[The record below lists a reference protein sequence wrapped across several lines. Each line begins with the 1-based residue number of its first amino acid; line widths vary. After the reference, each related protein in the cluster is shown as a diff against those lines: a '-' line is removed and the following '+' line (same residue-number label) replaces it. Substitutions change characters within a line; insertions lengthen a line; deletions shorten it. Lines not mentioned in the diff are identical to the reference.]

1 LEQPRSHIPLG
12 KRKKTTMT
20 TEISALQKARAA
32 YKPKLPKAL
41 RQGNIAVELGAPTEP
56 VTDQAEIKS
65 LFPNT
70 YGQPEAKIV
79 ESTSGGLATGPLKV
93 GVVLSGGQAP
103 GGHNV
108 IAGLFDALK
117 AANPESR
124 LFGFL
129 KGPGGVIKG
138 KYKELTA
145 EIIDPYRNTGGFD
158 MIMSGR
164 DKIEKPE
171 ELEACKKNFEEMDL
185 DGLVIIG
192 GDDSNTNAAVL
203 AEYLR
208 AQGSKTCIIGV
219 PKTIDGDMKNAQI
232 ETSFGFDTACKLYS
246 ELIGNICRDAMSAV
260 KYWHFIRLMGRAASH
275 VTLECALQTHPNI
288 ALISEEV
295 QAKGTTLEEIVAYI
309 TDVIIKRAQA
319 GKNYGIL
326 IVPEGL
332 PEFIPDIKTMIDE
345 LSTILGED
353 EEYILGLPDHDER
366 VQYLS
371 NKLSDHSARV
381 YTSLP
386 PDIQEVLLRRD
397 SHGNVPLSQ
406 VETERLLI
414 DLVSDKIRRMKKDGG
429 LDAVKFSPLSHFF
442 GYEGR
447 CAAPSNFDADYTYSL
462 GYAAAQ
468 LVRAG
473 LTGYTVN
480 VQNLT
485 KPADEWVAGGTPVT
499 MMLNMEMRK
508 GRAVPVIKK
517 ALVDLNGAPFAYFAA
532 NREAWALGDEYV
544 FPGPIQY
551 FGPSEVCD
559 APTKTLM
566 LEKGEG
572 GSSCCCCCCGS

>member
-1 LEQPRSHIPLG
+1 MSKQ
-12 KRKKTTMT
+12 M
-20 TEISALQKARAA
+20 SALQKARAA

-41 RQGNIAVELGAPTEP
+41 RSGRISVELGEP
-56 VTDQAEIKS
+56 SHPSQDQDEIKR

-70 YGQPEAKIV
+70 YGQPVARIV
-79 ESTSGGLATGPLKV
+79 EGEGGLSKEPLKV
-93 GVVLSGGQAP
+93 GVVLSGGPAA

-108 IAGLFDALK
+108 IAGVFDALK
-117 AANPESR
+117 AANPSSR

-138 KYKELTA
+138 KYKELTGD
-145 EIIDPYRNTGGFD
+145 IIDTYRNTGGFD

-171 ELEACKKNFEEMDL
+171 ELEACKRNFADMGL
-185 DGLVIIG
+185 DGLIIIG

-208 AQGSKTCIIGV
+208 AENARTVIIGV
-219 PKTIDGDMKNAQI
+219 PKTIDGDMKNEQI
-232 ETSFGFDTACKLYS
+232 EASFGFDTAAKTYS
-246 ELIGNICRDAMSAV
+246 ELIGNICRDATSSV
-260 KYWHFIRLMGRAASH
+260 KYWHFIRLMGRSASH
-275 VTLECALQTHPNI
+275 ITLECALQTHPNV
-288 ALISEEV
+288 ALISEEI
-295 QAKGTTLEEIVAYI
+295 QAKGTTLAEIVDHI
-309 TDVIIKRAQA
+309 VDVVCKRAA
-319 GKNYGIL
+319 SGKNYGIVV
-326 IVPEGL
+326 VPEGL
-332 PEFIPDIKTMIDE
+332 PEFISDLRTMIDE
-345 LSTILGED
+345 ISAILGKD
-353 EEYILGLPDHDER
+353 EEYIRGLEDHAER
-366 VQYLS
+366 VQYMS
-371 NKLSDHSARV
+371 NQLSDHSAKV
-381 YTSLP
+381 YGSLP
-386 PDIQEVLLRRD
+386 GDIQQVLLTRD

-414 DLVSDKIRRMKKDGG
+414 DLVSDKIRALKEHGQC
-429 LDAVKFSPLSHFF
+429 DAKFSPLGHFF

-485 KPADEWVAGGTPVT
+485 RPAEEWAAGGTPVT

-508 GRAVPVIKK
+508 GRPTPVIKK
-517 ALVDLNGAPFAYFAA
+517 ALVDLDGAPFRYFAA
-532 NREAWALGDEYV
+532 NRDAWAIDDDYV

-559 APTKTLM
+559 APTITLA
-566 LEKGEG
+566 LEKNE
-572 GSSCCCCCCGS
+572 CCCKQ

>member
-1 LEQPRSHIPLG
+1 MGGGQARPASITRNQKG
-12 KRKKTTMT
+12 KNQTMSRNT
-20 TEISALQKARAA
+20 SALQKARDA
-32 YKPKLPKAL
+32 YRPKLPKAL
-41 RQGNIAVELGAPTEP
+41 RADRVAVKLGAPTEP
-56 VTDQAEIKS
+56 ATHKEDIKK

-70 YGQPEAKIV
+70 YGQPEVKMVALRQAQDDG
-79 ESTSGGLATGPLKV
+79 SLGSAPPKV

-117 AANPESR
+117 AANPQSR

-138 KYKELTA
+138 KHKELTA
-145 EIIDPYRNTGGFD
+145 EIIDGYRNTGGFD

-171 ELEACKKNFEEMDL
+171 DLAACKANFAEMGL
-185 DGLVIIG
+185 DGLVVIG

-208 AQGSKTCIIGV
+208 AEGSKTCIIGV
-219 PKTIDGDMKNAQI
+219 PKTIDGDMKNEQI
-232 ETSFGFDTACKLYS
+232 EASFGFDTASKLYS
-246 ELIGNICRDAMSAV
+246 ELIGNICRDATSAV
-260 KYWHFIRLMGRAASH
+260 KYWHFIRLMGRSASH

-295 QAKGTTLEEIVAYI
+295 QQKGSTLKEVVDYIADIVM
-309 TDVIIKRAQA
+309 RRSQA
-319 GKNYGIL
+319 GKDYGIL

-332 PEFIPDIKTMIDE
+332 PEFIPEIKALIDE
-345 LSTILGED
+345 LSEILGTDED
-353 EEYILGLPDHDER
+353 YIHDLPDHSER
-366 VQYLS
+366 VQHL
-371 NKLSDHSARV
+371 NTKLSDHSARV
-381 YTSLP
+381 YGFLP
-386 PDIQEVLLRRD
+386 VEAQEVLLKRD

-414 DLVSDKIRRMKKDGG
+414 DRVSDKFRAMEGRGEE
-429 LDAVKFSPLSHFF
+429 APKFSPLAHFF

-447 CAAPSNFDADYTYSL
+447 CAPPSNFDADYCYSL
-462 GYAAAQ
+462 GFAAAQ

-473 LTGYTVN
+473 LTGYTAN
-480 VQNLT
+480 VQNMT
-485 KPADEWVAGGTPVT
+485 RPSEEWVAGGTPVT
-499 MMLNMEMRK
+499 MMLNIENRK
-508 GRAVPVIKK
+508 GKAVPVIRK
-517 ALVDLNGAPFAYFAA
+517 ALVDLDGAPFRQFAA
-532 NREAWALGDEYV
+532 NRDQWAIEDCYV

-551 FGPSEVCD
+551 FGPPEVCD
-559 APTKTLM
+559 APTMTLG

-572 GSSCCCCCCGS
+572 AR

>member
-1 LEQPRSHIPLG
+1 MYEHLDG
-12 KRKKTTMT
+12 KRKPTSMSV
-20 TEISALQKARAA
+20 EISALQKMRAS

-41 RQGNIAVELGAPTEP
+41 RSNSIKVEFGTPTEP
-56 VTDQAEIKS
+56 QFDREEIKA
-65 LFPNT
+65 LFPST
-70 YGQPEAKIV
+70 YGQPTVKIL
-79 ESTSGGLATGPLKV
+79 ESDSSLPSKALKV

-117 AANPESR
+117 AANPGSR

-145 EIIDPYRNTGGFD
+145 DIVDQYRNTGGFD

-171 ELEACKKNFEEMDL
+171 ELDTCRKNFLAMGL
-185 DGLVIIG
+185 DGIVIVG
-192 GDDSNTNAAVL
+192 GDDSNTNAAAL

-208 AQGSKTCIIGV
+208 AHGCPTSVIGV

-232 ETSFGFDTACKLYS
+232 EASFGFDTASKTYS
-246 ELIGNICRDAMSAV
+246 ELIGNICRDATSAV

-275 VTLECALQTHPNI
+275 VALECALQTHPNI
-288 ALISEEV
+288 ALISEEI
-295 QAKGTTLEEIVAYI
+295 QEKGTTLQEIVDYI
-309 TDVIIKRAQA
+309 ADIVIKRSQA
-319 GKNYGIL
+319 SKHYGIL
-326 IVPEGL
+326 VVPEGL
-332 PEFIPDIKTMIDE
+332 PEFISDIKTMIDE
-345 LSTILGED
+345 ISTILGKD
-353 EEYILGLPDHDER
+353 ETYIHGLPDHSER

-371 NKLSDHSARV
+371 GQLSDHSARV
-381 YTSLP
+381 YGSLP
-386 PDIQEVLLRRD
+386 QDIQEVLLKRD

-414 DLVSDKIRRMKKDGG
+414 DLVSDKLKLLEAHGG
-429 LDAVKFSPLSHFF
+429 TKVKFSPLSHFF

-447 CAAPSNFDADYTYSL
+447 CAAPTNFDADYCYSL
-462 GYAAAQ
+462 GFAAAQ
-468 LVRAG
+468 LIRAD

-480 VQNLT
+480 VQNIT
-485 KPADEWVAGGTPVT
+485 RDSDEWVAGGTPVT
-499 MMLNMEMRK
+499 MMLNMETRK
-508 GRAVPVIKK
+508 GKRVPVIKK
-517 ALVDLNGAPFAYFAA
+517 ALVDLEDKPFKAFAEGRA
-532 NREAWALGDEYV
+532 DWAVKDCYL

-559 APTKTLM
+559 APTVTLA
-566 LEKGEG
+566 LEKGIK
-572 GSSCCCCCCGS
+572 

>member
-1 LEQPRSHIPLG
+1 
-12 KRKKTTMT
+12 M
-20 TEISALQKARAA
+20 SAECSILQKARAA

-41 RQGNIAVELGAPTEP
+41 RSGNIKIEFGAPTEP
-56 VTDQAEIKS
+56 QTDKAEIKN
-65 LFPNT
+65 LFPKT
-70 YGQPEAKIV
+70 YGQREVKIV
-79 ESTSGGLATGPLKV
+79 EGDGDLSTAPLKV

-117 AANPESR
+117 AANNDSK
-124 LFGFL
+124 LYGFL
-129 KGPGGVIKG
+129 KGPGGVIKC
-138 KYKELTA
+138 KHKELTA
-145 EIIDPYRNTGGFD
+145 EMIDEFRNTGGFD
-158 MIMSGR
+158 MIMGGR
-164 DKIEKPE
+164 NKIEKPE
-171 ELEACKKNFEEMDL
+171 ELETCEKHFEELDL

-203 AEYLR
+203 AEHLKAKR
-208 AQGSKTCIIGV
+208 AKTCVIGV
-219 PKTIDGDMKNAQI
+219 PKTIDGDMKNEQI
-232 ETSFGFDTACKLYS
+232 EASFGFDTACRVYS
-246 ELIGNICRDAMSAV
+246 ELIGNLCRDTSSAV

-275 VTLECALQTHPNI
+275 MTLECALQTHPNI

-295 QAKGTTLEEIVAYI
+295 QAKGTTLEEIVDHI
-309 TDVIIKRAQA
+309 VDVVVERAENE
-319 GKNYGIL
+319 KNYGIL

-332 PEFIPDIKTMIDE
+332 PEFISDIKMMIDE
-345 LSTILGED
+345 LSTILGKD
-353 EEYILGLPDHDER
+353 EEYIQDLPDHSER

-371 NKLSDHSARV
+371 GELSDPSAKV
-381 YTSLP
+381 YNSLP
-386 PDIQEVLLRRD
+386 EDIQAVLLRRD
-397 SHGNVPLSQ
+397 HFGNVPLSQ

-414 DLVSDKIRRMKKDGG
+414 DLVSDKIRFLKAHGGKDFI
-429 LDAVKFSPLSHFF
+429 KFSSLSHFF

-485 KPADEWVAGGTPVT
+485 KCSDEWVAGGTPVT
-499 MMLNMEMRK
+499 MMLNMEVRK
-508 GRAVPVIKK
+508 GKRVPVIRK
-517 ALVDLNGAPFAYFAA
+517 ALVDLNGSPFKMFAE
-532 NREAWALGDEYV
+532 NREKWALNDEYT

-559 APTKTLM
+559 TPTMTLA
-566 LEKGEG
+566 LEKGE
-572 GSSCCCCCCGS
+572 

>member
-1 LEQPRSHIPLG
+1 
-12 KRKKTTMT
+12 MAD
-20 TEISALQKARAA
+20 ISTLQKSRAA
-32 YKPKLPKAL
+32 YQPKLPKAL
-41 RQGNIAVELGAPTEP
+41 RSGNIKIELGAPSEP
-56 VTDQAEIKS
+56 ETHQQEIKE

-70 YGQPEAKIV
+70 YGQPIVKIFAG
-79 ESTSGGLATGPLKV
+79 EGDLKAAPLKV

-117 AANPESR
+117 AANKDSK

-129 KGPGGVIKG
+129 KGPGGITKG
-138 KYKELTA
+138 KYKEITA
-145 EIIDPYRNTGGFD
+145 DIIDAYRNTGGFD

-171 ELEACKKNFEEMDL
+171 DLATCEQNLANMGL
-185 DGLVIIG
+185 DGLVVIG
-192 GDDSNTNAAVL
+192 GDDSNTNAAML

-208 AQGSKTCIIGV
+208 AKGAKTSIIGV
-219 PKTIDGDMKNAQI
+219 PKTIDGDMKNDHI
-232 ETSFGFDTACKLYS
+232 EASFGFDTASKVFS
-246 ELIGNICRDAMSAV
+246 ELVGNLCRDTCSAV

-288 ALISEEV
+288 SLISEEV
-295 QAKGTTLEEIVAYI
+295 QAKGTTLEEIIDYI
-309 TDVIIKRAQA
+309 VDVIVKRAEA
-319 GKNYGIL
+319 GRNYGIL
-326 IVPEGL
+326 LVPEGL
-332 PEFIPDIKTMIDE
+332 VEFISDIKEMIDE
-345 LSTILGED
+345 LSAILGKD
-353 EEYILGLPDHDER
+353 EEYIHELPDHSER
-366 VQYLS
+366 VQYIS
-371 NKLSDHSARV
+371 SQLSDASTKV
-381 YTSLP
+381 YGSLP
-386 PDIQEVLLRRD
+386 QEIQEVLLKRD

-414 DLVSDKIRRMKKDGG
+414 DLVSDKIRYMQAHDGNEF
-429 LDAVKFSPLSHFF
+429 VKFSPLSHFF

-462 GYAAAQ
+462 GYTAAQ

-480 VQNLT
+480 VQNTT
-485 KPADEWVAGGTPVT
+485 KPADEWIAGGIPVT

-508 GRAVPVIKK
+508 GKPTPVIKK
-517 ALVDLNGAPFAYFAA
+517 ALVDLNGKPFKYFST
-532 NREAWALGDEYV
+532 NRETWAINDAYT

-559 APTKTLM
+559 SPTITLA
-566 LEKGEG
+566 LEK
-572 GSSCCCCCCGS
+572 S